1 MADNPPHP
9 ATATFS
15 PQARRRALPFE
26 ITRGSSPIILGF
38 PHTGTEVPP
47 DIRADLN
54 EEGRKLR
61 DTDWHVHRLYADLL
75 PQVTTVRAT
84 FHRYC
89 IDANRDPS
97 GASLYPGQN
106 TTGLVPLT
114 DFDDQPLWAK
124 EPDQAEID
132 HRKRLFHAPYHAAL
146 AAEIE
151 RVKGIHG
158 IAVLY
163 DCHSIRSQ
171 CPFLFEG
178 TLPDFNIGTDNG
190 KTCSPEFEKAVA
202 EICRS
207 AEGYTSILNGRF
219 RGGWTT
225 RHYGRPQDG
234 VHAVQMEL
242 AQSTHLESEALPFAY
257 DETKADRLRVHL
269 RAILTRLEEIA
280 LSMKSGA
287 RK

>member
-1 MADNPPHP
+1 M
-9 ATATFS
+9 T
-15 PQARRRALPFE
+15 PFE
-26 ITRGSSPIILGF
+26 ITRGTSPVILGF

-47 DIRADLN
+47 DIWANLN

-61 DTDWHVHRLYADLL
+61 DTDWHIHRLYGDLL
-75 PQVTTVRAT
+75 PDVTTVRAT

-114 DFDDQPLWAK
+114 DFDDQPLWSK

-132 HRKRLFHAPYHAAL
+132 RRKALFHAPYHAAL

-151 RVKGIHG
+151 RVKSIHG
-158 IAVLY
+158 VAVLY
-163 DCHSIRSQ
+163 DCHSIRSK
-171 CPFLFEG
+171 CPFLFDG
-178 TLPDFNIGTDNG
+178 VLPDFNIGTDNG
-190 KTCSPEFEKAVA
+190 KTCAPEFQEAVF
-202 EICRS
+202 EICQ
-207 AEGYTSILNGRF
+207 AAAGYTSILNGRF

-225 RHYGRPQDG
+225 RRYGRPQDG

-242 AQSTHLESEALPFAY
+242 AQSTHLATEEPPFAY
-257 DETKADRLRVHL
+257 DETKAGRLRIHL
-269 RAILTRLEEIA
+269 GAILKHLEEIA

-287 RK
+287 RS

>member
-1 MADNPPHP
+1 MTPV
-9 ATATFS
+9 
-15 PQARRRALPFE
+15 E

-38 PHTGTEVPP
+38 PHTGTDVPS
-47 DIRADLN
+47 DIWADLN
-54 EEGRKLR
+54 AEGRKLR
-61 DTDWHVHRLYADLL
+61 DTDWHIHRLYGGLL
-75 PQVTTVRAT
+75 PDVTTVRAT

-114 DFDDQPLWAK
+114 DFDDQPLWTK
-124 EPDQAEID
+124 EPDQAEIER
-132 HRKRLFHAPYHAAL
+132 RKALFHAPYHAAL

-158 IAVLY
+158 VAVLY

-171 CPFLFEG
+171 CPFLFDG
-178 TLPDFNIGTDNG
+178 LLPDFNIGTDNG
-190 KTCSPEFEKAVA
+190 RTCAPEFEQAVA
-202 EICRS
+202 DICRS
-207 AEGYTSILNGRF
+207 SDGYTSILNGRF

-225 RHYGRPQDG
+225 RHYGRPEDG

-242 AQSTHLESEALPFAY
+242 AQSTHLESETLPFDY
-257 DETKADRLRVHL
+257 DEGRAAKLRVHL
-269 RAILTRLEEIA
+269 GNILGRLETIA
-280 LSMKSGA
+280 LSLKAGN
-287 RK
+287 RP